1 MVFCDHCQQWYHF
14 GCVGVTA
21 EVKDISWCCQKC
33 SGGGSDD
40 SGSSELQEEF
50 KKLEKEKKKQKR
62 ELEREKILHRKR
74 LEVQQELFEMRQ
86 QLEKEKQDMELEFE
100 KAQME
105 KKIAEEEAHQ
115 RKLDEMRTEMEEK
128 LQQLKLK
135 RRTETDTG
143 KKESKGAVGGVSK
156 SGTRKIAELEHSKL
170 GKNLEKKKSGN
181 KKPRKADAAIAKFND
196 PRGAYRK
203 HSTPTVAQQL
213 APKSVGDPS
222 TFPESFL
229 IGRDGNSTPV
239 GRPGVPKP
247 EKVKRSNKWQIA
259 EEESESETS
268 SEEVED
274 EESAKRKEDVPPRRK
289 RALRRRKK
297 IVRRRKVRRVPKKRK
312 ENLARLQECLKGEAL
327 EAVRSRLL
335 LPKSVPK
342 IIETLQMLYGRP
354 ERLLN
359 MLLAKVRNAAPP
371 KADRLAS
378 FIGFGVVVQQLSD
391 HLEATGLTSHLVN
404 PMLIQELI
412 EKLPAGTQL
421 EWVRY
426 RRKSKVVT
434 LRTLSNFLSRI
445 VKDASEVAAY
455 GEASRSGEV
464 GSKKVNPRS
473 RASEGYIHA
482 HDAAESISSSPPAKE
497 RRPCRICGRVDH
509 RIRNC
514 ERFRRLHYSERWEA
528 VRRWKLCQLCLNEH
542 GTVSCKLNFRCN
554 IGGCKERHNPLLH
567 PPRSVAG
574 SNCNIHAIQ
583 PKPSVIFRMMPVTL
597 HSGIYSVN
605 TFAFLDEGSSYTLVE
620 NTLIDRLRIRGVT
633 QPLRVTWTAGVS
645 RVEKD
650 SQCVN
655 MLISARGSAQ
665 RFFIKSA
672 HTVES
677 LKLPQHS
684 LAVSEVVK
692 QYSHL
697 QDLPIADVPQTT
709 PQILIGLKDI
719 HLYAPIESRIG
730 RPEEPIAV
738 RSKLGWTVYGPTGA
752 NATEGGI
759 VGHHACSS
767 VTNQELHDLLKSQY
781 ALEES
786 GISVALLPESEEDR
800 RAKEILRKT
809 TKRIGD
815 RFETGLLWK
824 NDCSEFPDSYIMA
837 VKRLIGL
844 ENRLRKDPE
853 LYAKVRTMIADYLV
867 KGYAHKATSSELE
880 ALGCSK
886 VWYVPLNIVYNPRK
900 QKFRLVWDARAEV
913 RGVSLNSK
921 LLKGPDMLTAL
932 PAVICKFREREV
944 GFGADIKEMYH
955 QLRIR
960 EEDKRAQRF
969 LFRNDPSAKPE
980 VYVMDVATFGST
992 SSPCSAQ
999 YVKNWNAREFAG
1011 QFPAAAKAI
1020 VENHYVDDYFDSSDT
1035 IEEAVALAK
1044 DVRYVHSKGGFELRN
1059 WVSNSREF
1067 LEAMGERKENQCV
1080 RFGEDK
1086 ESGSERVLG
1095 IVWSP
1100 ANDEFSFSTKLRED
1114 LVPFLSGEQLP
1125 TKRIVMS
1132 FFDPLGLLS
1141 VFTFYGKLLIQD
1153 LWRSGCEW
1161 DQQIGDEEAEKWY
1174 QWIRRLPEVEEVRI
1188 PRYYFCGGRSLDYAS
1203 LQLHTFVD
1211 ASQDA
1216 YGAATYIR
1224 IETDE
1229 GPICSLVM
1237 SRSKVAPLQ
1246 HMSIPRLELQ
1256 AATLGARLA
1265 NSVGEILTL
1274 EVKRRFMWSDSK
1286 TVLSWI
1292 HSDHRRYKQF
1302 VAFRIGEIHSLTK
1315 IAKWRWVP
1323 TKCNAADALTKW
1335 EKAHSM
1341 HSDAAWFR
1349 GSGFLYQPEDCW
1361 PKQDSIAPNVA
1372 EEVRACVQFHD
1383 IAITMSIVDLQ
1394 RFSKWRVLVRT
1405 VACVYRFA
1413 SNCRRKKDG
1422 FKIEAVPTTE
1432 AVKKAVI
1439 KTVRSTTVP
1448 LKREEY
1454 QKAEAYLWRSAQAD
1468 CFGDEIRTIKK
1479 NRQLPLQQQQQLEK
1493 SSSLHNLSPFL
1504 DTEDVLRMEG
1514 RAAQGSSLPFELR
1527 FPIILPKQHLVTDK
1541 LLEYY
1546 HHRVAH
1552 GNVESAVNE
1561 VRQRFSIQNLR
1572 AELKRIGKS
1581 CMWCKVKK
1589 CRARTP
1595 RMARHAGTTTVQPH
1609 RRGLLRPSHSYSRS
1623 KIGEAVHLF
1632 VYLHD
1637 YESCPP

>member
-1 MVFCDHCQQWYHF
+1 MNSAGEF
-14 GCVGVTA
+14 
-21 EVKDISWCCQKC
+21 
-33 SGGGSDD
+33 SDRARWKFD
-40 SGSSELQEEF
+40 
-50 KKLEKEKKKQKR
+50 
-62 ELEREKILHRKR
+62 
-74 LEVQQELFEMRQ
+74 
-86 QLEKEKQDMELEFE
+86 
-100 KAQME
+100 AC
-105 KKIAEEEAHQ
+105 
-115 RKLDEMRTEMEEK
+115 RT
-128 LQQLKLK
+128 
-135 RRTETDTG
+135 
-143 KKESKGAVGGVSK
+143 
-156 SGTRKIAELEHSKL
+156 
-170 GKNLEKKKSGN
+170 
-181 KKPRKADAAIAKFND
+181 PR
-196 PRGAYRK
+196 
-203 HSTPTVAQQL
+203 
-213 APKSVGDPS
+213 
-222 TFPESFL
+222 
-229 IGRDGNSTPV
+229 
-239 GRPGVPKP
+239 VPKP
-247 EKVKRSNKWQIA
+247 EKVKGIKKWQIA

-268 SEEVED
+268 SEEVEG
-274 EESAKRKEDVPPRRK
+274 RR
-289 RALRRRKK
+289 
-297 IVRRRKVRRVPKKRK
+297 
-312 ENLARLQECLKGEAL
+312 ECLKGEAL

-583 PKPSVIFRMMPVTL
+583 PKAIRYFPYDACHLAQRNLLGEYLCLPGRRFFLYAGGEHADRPTENSWCNAATTSDVDRWSLTSREGLAVCKHAHFR
-597 HSGIYSVN
+597 
-605 TFAFLDEGSSYTLVE
+605 
-620 NTLIDRLRIRGVT
+620 
-633 QPLRVTWTAGVS
+633 S
-645 RVEKD
+645 R
-650 SQCVN
+650 
-655 MLISARGSAQ
+655 ISATFLHQECPHGGESQASAAFTSCVGSGEAIQ
-665 RFFIKSA
+665 PPSRSA
-672 HTVES
+672 DRRCS
-677 LKLPQHS
+677 
-684 LAVSEVVK
+684 
-692 QYSHL
+692 
-697 QDLPIADVPQTT
+697 QTT

-781 ALEES
+781 TLEES

-824 NDCSEFPDSYIMA
+824 NDCSEFPDSYLMA

-844 ENRLRKDPE
+844 ENPE

-867 KGYAHKATSSELE
+867 KGYAHKATSFELE

-913 RGVSLNSK
+913 IGVSLNSK

-1011 QFPAAAKAI
+1011 QFRRRRKP
-1020 VENHYVDDYFDSSDT
+1020 SSKITTSTT
-1035 IEEAVALAK
+1035 ISTVQIQLK
-1044 DVRYVHSKGGFELRN
+1044 KQWHLR
-1059 WVSNSREF
+1059 RIEF
-1067 LEAMGERKENQCV
+1067 LEAMGERKEKSV
-1080 RFGEDK
+1080 RAF
-1086 ESGSERVLG
+1086 
-1095 IVWSP
+1095 
-1100 ANDEFSFSTKLRED
+1100 RED

-1125 TKRIVMS
+1125 TKRIVMSCVMS

-1161 DQQIGDEEAEKWY
+1161 DQQIGDE
-1174 QWIRRLPEVEEVRI
+1174 
-1188 PRYYFCGGRSLDYAS
+1188 D

-1237 SRSKVAPLQ
+1237 SKVEGSTVAT
-1246 HMSIPRLELQ
+1246 HVHSRLELQ

-1302 VAFRIGEIHSLTK
+1302 VAFRIG
-1315 IAKWRWVP
+1315 
-1323 TKCNAADALTKW
+1323 
-1335 EKAHSM
+1335 
-1341 HSDAAWFR
+1341 
-1349 GSGFLYQPEDCW
+1349 
-1361 PKQDSIAPNVA
+1361 
-1372 EEVRACVQFHD
+1372 
-1383 IAITMSIVDLQ
+1383 
-1394 RFSKWRVLVRT
+1394 
-1405 VACVYRFA
+1405 
-1413 SNCRRKKDG
+1413 
-1422 FKIEAVPTTE
+1422 
-1432 AVKKAVI
+1432 
-1439 KTVRSTTVP
+1439 
-1448 LKREEY
+1448 
-1454 QKAEAYLWRSAQAD
+1454 
-1468 CFGDEIRTIKK
+1468 
-1479 NRQLPLQQQQQLEK
+1479 
-1493 SSSLHNLSPFL
+1493 
-1504 DTEDVLRMEG
+1504 DT
-1514 RAAQGSSLPFELR
+1514 A
-1527 FPIILPKQHLVTDK
+1527 
-1541 LLEYY
+1541 
-1546 HHRVAH
+1546 
-1552 GNVESAVNE
+1552 
-1561 VRQRFSIQNLR
+1561 
-1572 AELKRIGKS
+1572 
-1581 CMWCKVKK
+1581 
-1589 CRARTP
+1589 
-1595 RMARHAGTTTVQPH
+1595 
-1609 RRGLLRPSHSYSRS
+1609 
-1623 KIGEAVHLF
+1623 
-1632 VYLHD
+1632 
-1637 YESCPP
+1637 

>member
-1 MVFCDHCQQWYHF
+1 
-14 GCVGVTA
+14 
-21 EVKDISWCCQKC
+21 
-33 SGGGSDD
+33 
-40 SGSSELQEEF
+40 
-50 KKLEKEKKKQKR
+50 
-62 ELEREKILHRKR
+62 
-74 LEVQQELFEMRQ
+74 
-86 QLEKEKQDMELEFE
+86 MELEFE

-143 KKESKGAVGGVSK
+143 KKESKGAVGGVKMGSSK

-274 EESAKRKEDVPPRRK
+274 EESAEEEESQEEGGRPSEEEESSPEEEEDCTEEESSESSEEEKRQERSRQKQRGIRQGRQSRQQEPTRAQMSARQFLSRKLPTFSGKLEEWPMFVSSYETSTKACGFSDV
-289 RALRRRKK
+289 
-297 IVRRRKVRRVPKKRK
+297 

-391 HLEATGLTSHLVN
+391 YLEATGLTSHLVN

-434 LRTLSNFLSRI
+434 LRTLSNFLPRI

-455 GEASRSGEV
+455 GEASRSGELS
-464 GSKKVNPRS
+464 SKKANPRS

-597 HSGIYSVN
+597 HNGIYSVN

-697 QDLPIADVPQTT
+697 RDLPIADVPQTT

-781 ALEES
+781 TLEES

-921 LLKGPDMLTAL
+921 LLKGPDMVTAL

-944 GFGADIKEMYH
+944 GFRADMKEMYH

-992 SSPCSAQ
+992 SSPCSTQ

-1059 WVSNSREF
+1059 WVSNSRDF
-1067 LEAMGERKENQCV
+1067 LEAMGERKEN
-1080 RFGEDK
+1080 
-1086 ESGSERVLG
+1086 
-1095 IVWSP
+1095 
-1100 ANDEFSFSTKLRED
+1100 
-1114 LVPFLSGEQLP
+1114 
-1125 TKRIVMS
+1125 
-1132 FFDPLGLLS
+1132 
-1141 VFTFYGKLLIQD
+1141 
-1153 LWRSGCEW
+1153 
-1161 DQQIGDEEAEKWY
+1161 
-1174 QWIRRLPEVEEVRI
+1174 
-1188 PRYYFCGGRSLDYAS
+1188 
-1203 LQLHTFVD
+1203 
-1211 ASQDA
+1211 
-1216 YGAATYIR
+1216 
-1224 IETDE
+1224 
-1229 GPICSLVM
+1229 
-1237 SRSKVAPLQ
+1237 
-1246 HMSIPRLELQ
+1246 
-1256 AATLGARLA
+1256 
-1265 NSVGEILTL
+1265 
-1274 EVKRRFMWSDSK
+1274 
-1286 TVLSWI
+1286 
-1292 HSDHRRYKQF
+1292 
-1302 VAFRIGEIHSLTK
+1302 
-1315 IAKWRWVP
+1315 
-1323 TKCNAADALTKW
+1323 
-1335 EKAHSM
+1335 
-1341 HSDAAWFR
+1341 
-1349 GSGFLYQPEDCW
+1349 
-1361 PKQDSIAPNVA
+1361 
-1372 EEVRACVQFHD
+1372 
-1383 IAITMSIVDLQ
+1383 
-1394 RFSKWRVLVRT
+1394 
-1405 VACVYRFA
+1405 
-1413 SNCRRKKDG
+1413 
-1422 FKIEAVPTTE
+1422 
-1432 AVKKAVI
+1432 
-1439 KTVRSTTVP
+1439 
-1448 LKREEY
+1448 
-1454 QKAEAYLWRSAQAD
+1454 
-1468 CFGDEIRTIKK
+1468 
-1479 NRQLPLQQQQQLEK
+1479 
-1493 SSSLHNLSPFL
+1493 
-1504 DTEDVLRMEG
+1504 
-1514 RAAQGSSLPFELR
+1514 
-1527 FPIILPKQHLVTDK
+1527 
-1541 LLEYY
+1541 
-1546 HHRVAH
+1546 
-1552 GNVESAVNE
+1552 
-1561 VRQRFSIQNLR
+1561 
-1572 AELKRIGKS
+1572 
-1581 CMWCKVKK
+1581 
-1589 CRARTP
+1589 
-1595 RMARHAGTTTVQPH
+1595 
-1609 RRGLLRPSHSYSRS
+1609 
-1623 KIGEAVHLF
+1623 
-1632 VYLHD
+1632 
-1637 YESCPP
+1637 